1 MRATI
6 PVFTMKELEL
16 LLDKFNVML
25 DFDVDD
31 IQKIVVRS
39 KPAGGRINSS
49 ILGLLLLHPECYQLK
64 DIMKPSD
71 IFFQYHYENG
81 VPVIVRVQDT
91 YGSSYHNQF
100 FKAMLELAVNAT
112 VKVSKEEWYGYEN
125 IYIGRL
131 YSLEDRV

>member
-1 MRATI
+1 MKATI
-6 PVFTMKELEL
+6 PVFTINELEI
-16 LLDKFNVML
+16 LLDKFDVML

-31 IQKIVVRS
+31 IQKLVVRS
-39 KPAGGRINSS
+39 KSAGGRINSS
-49 ILGLLLLHPECYQLK
+49 ILGLLLLHPECYRLNNA
-64 DIMKPSD
+64 METSD
-71 IFFQYHYENG
+71 VFFEYHYENG

-100 FKAMLELAVNAT
+100 FKTMLELAKNAT